1 MNISLF
7 TQSRVAHFLSS
18 SLYFK
23 IFIDNVEVSLQNP
36 ELKLGRTDGNDW
48 FNFKEAN
55 YVQQTLQTGTHK
67 IKVQIGTEDT
77 AGCNT
82 DYIQFTFTEI

>member
-1 MNISLF
+1 MYSFEEYKNEL
-7 TQSRVAHFLSS
+7 
-18 SLYFK
+18 
-23 IFIDNVEVSLQNP
+23 LQNP